1 MNKTFLD
8 TSDNL
13 TLFRLIRTWILN
25 NFEKG
30 QRLDAKKAG
39 IVQKEFPT
47 NVPFPCNVTGGRS
60 PTVPDSV
67 NRLRPGDIDV
77 IAAMGDSITTGAGLL
92 ATNTMQL
99 SIENRGMMA
108 TIGGEETWRKV
119 LTLPNIFK
127 EFNHNLV
134 GYALGNSLTSH
145 PASQLNVGEGGA
157 LSMDMPYMAKFLIN
171 RMKKDPRIDIN
182 NHWKFISILIGPND
196 FCAMCNNPSPSS
208 ILKNHKKDLI
218 NTLRILRDNLPR
230 SFVAVIISPHI
241 KEIVK
246 ARRGRFSWRCYL
258 ISTIECPCLLA
269 VQYKERRQE
278 YYEIIDKW
286 QELEEEIV
294 NYPEFHTN
302 TFTVT
307 NLSSIKNIKVPLA
320 EDGFADLSYFSIDC
334 FHLSQKC
341 HAIMANYIWNNLLEP
356 IGNKTD
362 QIFPK
367 FFEKFLCPTS
377 ERPYLMTRENSRN
390 II

>member
-1 MNKTFLD
+1 MCFLLKICVITAATNKTFLD
-8 TSDNL
+8 TPDNL
-13 TLFRLIRTWILN
+13 TLFRLMRTWILN
-25 NFEKG
+25 NF
-30 QRLDAKKAG
+30 
-39 IVQKEFPT
+39 
-47 NVPFPCNVTGGRS
+47 GGRS

-127 EFNHNLV
+127 EFNHNLI

-145 PASQLNVGEGGA
+145 PASQLNVAEGGA

-196 FCAMCNNPSPSS
+196 FCAMCNNPSPSI

-241 KEIVK
+241 KEIAK

-278 YYEIIDKW
+278 YFEIINKW

-302 TFTVT
+302 NFTVIS
-307 NLSSIKNIKVPLA
+307 LPAIKNMKVPLA
-320 EDGFADLSYFSIDC
+320 EDGLTDLSYFSIDC
-334 FHLSQKC
+334 FHLSQKS
-341 HAIMANYIWNNLLEP
+341 HAILAYNIWNNLLEP
-356 IGNKTD
+356 IGNKSD
-362 QIFPK
+362 QMSYQN
-367 FFEKFLCPTS
+367 FFKTFLCPIS
-377 ERPYLMTRENSRN
+377 ERPYLMTHDYTYSIQECC
-390 II
+390 IT